1 MQSLASVV
9 LFACLCLSGC
19 GVESDNPDPMS
30 GVTRVGDVLG
40 DTETNGGDFARAEMV
55 RKFDFPRDHGPHPEY
70 RSEWW
75 YLTAT
80 MQNSAGDEF
89 GMQFTLFRRA
99 LRASPFGDS
108 AWQSGQLYMA
118 HVAITDVAGQ
128 RHLYDQRLARGH
140 PASAGVELTPQY
152 RAYLE
157 DWVLEGFVGDG
168 EMGPVELDL
177 KVKSGVGFSLEI
189 HLAQTQPIL
198 LQGDRGLSAK
208 GPGQASYYYSIPSMA
223 VRGHVEIAGERH
235 HLAGKGW
242 LDREW
247 STSVLGSDLVG
258 WDWFAIHLDDNSE
271 LTLFQLR
278 RKDCRPDVYNKA
290 LALDEYAV
298 RRDFA
303 AGELSFQPQK
313 YWRDAEGT
321 GWPIAWMVTMGADRY
336 QIEAMVPDQIMD
348 TGIRYWEGIVAV
360 SQDGR
365 RIGRGYMEMT
375 GYEGEQSCGG

>member
-1 MQSLASVV
+1 
-9 LFACLCLSGC
+9 
-19 GVESDNPDPMS
+19 
-30 GVTRVGDVLG
+30 
-40 DTETNGGDFARAEMV
+40 
-55 RKFDFPRDHGPHPEY
+55 
-70 RSEWW
+70 
-75 YLTAT
+75 
-80 MQNSAGDEF
+80 
-89 GMQFTLFRRA
+89 
-99 LRASPFGDS
+99 
-108 AWQSGQLYMA
+108 
-118 HVAITDVAGQ
+118 
-128 RHLYDQRLARGH
+128 
-140 PASAGVELTPQY
+140 
-152 RAYLE
+152 
-157 DWVLEGFVGDG
+157 
-168 EMGPVELDL
+168 MGPVELDL

-235 HLAGKGW
+235 QLAGKGW
-242 LDREW
+242 FDREW

-278 RKDCRPDVYNKA
+278 RKDCRPDAYNKA

-321 GWPIAWMVTMGADRY
+321 DWPIAWMVTMGADRY
-336 QIEAMVPDQIMD
+336 QIDAMVLDQIMD